1 MTHLQGFDFARREI
15 GGVNLFD
22 NAEAYAQGEAEI
34 LMGDA
39 VHMGIERKVWT
50 REDLVLTTKIMFGAL
65 PPKNRADYI
74 KSPITQNR
82 VGLSR
87 KHVVEGLQA
96 SLQRMRLDYVDLV
109 FCHRPDPITPME
121 EVVRAFNHVI
131 DRGMAYYWG
140 TSEWSSTQLM
150 EAKAVADR
158 LGLIAPLMDQ
168 PEYSLFARQRV
179 EIEYKDLYAEDS
191 LGLGLTIWSPLS
203 SGILTG
209 KYGQGIPAG
218 SRLAS
223 KDFQARPDFKSR
235 FEDRIKVAEGLR
247 SIAERLGCNMG
258 QLSLAWC
265 LNNPDV
271 STVITGATSVAQV
284 EENLAACKVK
294 HLLTPDVMR
303 EIETAIGKRYEP
315 KMTAIQRQ
323 MSYRTRKLSKGAL
336 SKL

>member
-1 MTHLQGFDFARREI
+1 
-15 GGVNLFD
+15 
-22 NAEAYAQGEAEI
+22 
-34 LMGDA
+34 
-39 VHMGIERKVWT
+39 
-50 REDLVLTTKIMFGAL
+50 
-65 PPKNRADYI
+65 
-74 KSPITQNR
+74 
-82 VGLSR
+82 
-87 KHVVEGLQA
+87 
-96 SLQRMRLDYVDLV
+96 
-109 FCHRPDPITPME
+109 
-121 EVVRAFNHVI
+121 
-131 DRGMAYYWG
+131 
-140 TSEWSSTQLM
+140 
-150 EAKAVADR
+150 
-158 LGLIAPLMDQ
+158 MDQ

-294 HLLTPDVMR
+294 HLLTPNVMR